1 MRDPKG
7 RFVKNDAENGRIGGL
22 ALQRQIAELRR
33 IAAQK
38 STTELSNV
46 EDDASQWLY
55 LVACLRARGW
65 PCVTPQMILALL
77 PKSSTR

>member
-1 MRDPKG
+1 MRDSKG
-7 RFVKNDAENGRIGGL
+7 RFVKNDTENGRIGGL

-46 EDDASQWLY
+46 DDASQWLY
-55 LVACLRARGW
+55 LVMCLRARGW
-65 PCVTPQMILALL
+65 PRVTPQMILTLL
-77 PKSSTR
+77 SKSSAR

>member
-22 ALQRQIAELRR
+22 ALQRQIAELRK

-38 STTELSNV
+38 STTESNV

-55 LVACLRARGW
+55 LVSCLRARGW

-77 PKSSTR
+77 SKSSAR

>member
-38 STTELSNV
+38 STTESNV

-77 PKSSTR
+77 SKSSAR